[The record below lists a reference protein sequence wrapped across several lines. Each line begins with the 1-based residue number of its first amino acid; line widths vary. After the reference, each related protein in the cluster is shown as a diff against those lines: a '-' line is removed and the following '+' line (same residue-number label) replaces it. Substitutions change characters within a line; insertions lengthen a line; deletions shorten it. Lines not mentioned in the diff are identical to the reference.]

1 MAIYLYRAIAIETQK
16 KVRGEIEAEDEKSVR
31 QWLITKNLYPKVIQ
45 KKNLLNTE
53 IHLMRSHVPLREI
66 SFLCKQLQALIQA
79 GISIS
84 EALSICS
91 IQSSSKIMKQHI
103 KSVNEQ
109 VEAGKMFSEA
119 MREEKIFP
127 LLLVSLVACGERT
140 GHLDEVLKR
149 ASEYFDN
156 QIKTRSKVKKALTYP
171 TFVMGLVI
179 VVMAIMIIHV
189 VPQYVSLLK
198 ETGGQLPLSTKVI
211 IAISEFWVAYHPM
224 ILLGCV
230 LILGLDI
237 GLMRIEGV
245 KQKWESIKLSLPI
258 IGKIEK
264 QRLVVQF
271 SSTMFLLIHSEIDVL
286 QALEMTID
294 VMDYSVATKEIQC
307 AIESLRQ
314 GNRLGDALEKSRLFP
329 TVLVSM
335 IGIGEES
342 GALGELLEK
351 SSCYFNDEMNNTI
364 DTVVTLIEPIMI
376 IMVALMIGGIMAA
389 IVLPTFSAATAA
401 M

>member
-16 KVRGEIEAEDEKSVR
+16 KVRGEIEAEDEQSVR
-31 QWLITKNLYPKVIQ
+31 QWLIAKDLYPKEIQ

-53 IHLMRSHVPLREI
+53 IHIKRSHVSLREI
-66 SFLCKQLQALIQA
+66 SFLCRQLAALIQA

-84 EALSICS
+84 EALSICK
-91 IQSSSKIMKQHI
+91 IQAPNKLMKQHI
-103 KSVNEQ
+103 KSVHDK

-119 MREEKIFP
+119 IREEKIFP

-149 ASEYFDN
+149 ASEYFDH
-156 QIKTRSKVKKALTYP
+156 QIRTRSKVKKALTYP

-179 VVMAIMIIHV
+179 VVIAIMMIYV
-189 VPQYVSLLK
+189 VPGYVSLLK
-198 ETGGQLPLSTKVI
+198 ETGGQLPLPTKVI
-211 IAISEFWVAYHPM
+211 IAMSEFMVDYYPM
-224 ILLGCV
+224 IFLGCV
-230 LILGLDI
+230 SILGLVI

-245 KQKWESIKLSLPI
+245 KQKWESIKLLLPI
-258 IGKIEK
+258 IGKLEK

-286 QALEMTID
+286 QALEMTIY
-294 VMDYSVATKEIQC
+294 VMNHSVATGEIQY
-307 AIESLRQ
+307 AIERLRQ
-314 GNRLGDALEKSRLFP
+314 GNRLGASLEKSRLFP
-329 TVLVSM
+329 AVLVSM
-335 IGIGEES
+335 ISVGEES

-351 SSCYFNDEMNNTI
+351 SSCYFNEEMNHTI
-364 DTVVTLIEPIMI
+364 DTLVTLIEPIMI

>member
-91 IQSSSKIMKQHI
+91 IQASSKIMKQHI